1 MATSAD
7 DNSQKTVTVGELQKL
22 LELWE
27 QRSGR
32 SVYGV
37 EVDAIGDCMA
47 DVKALISSK

>member
-1 MATSAD
+1 MAMNA
-7 DNSQKTVTVGELQKL
+7 NENGQKTVTVGELQKL

-27 QRSGR
+27 DRSGR